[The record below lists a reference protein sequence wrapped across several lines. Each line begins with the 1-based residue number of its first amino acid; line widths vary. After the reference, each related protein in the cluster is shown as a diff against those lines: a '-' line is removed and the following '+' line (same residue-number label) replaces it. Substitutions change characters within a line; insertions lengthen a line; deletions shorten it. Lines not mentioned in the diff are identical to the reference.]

1 MSVFGATSSGDP
13 VWPNPGATQLSKTA
27 KPTGNPGEW
36 EITLKV
42 EGKNLK
48 TSSDVV
54 LVIDKSGSMN
64 DKVNKQKK
72 MDKAK
77 EAANKFV
84 DNLLLNGADTQIA
97 VVAFNRTSELVS
109 SFKGPNQ
116 KAALKAA
123 INGIKADGGTNIQ
136 AGIKQAHEL
145 LSSNQSQA
153 KNKIIVLLS
162 DGEPTYSYKGIAAT
176 NYSWSNNGYD
186 SSYPFAIT
194 AFDYDN
200 IVGSGSSY
208 KVDYGFG
215 EWIRDSWF
223 SGHYQYEVKDNGIGT
238 FSEAK
243 LAKEAGHKLFSVG
256 LDVEKNSNAEK
267 VLKNIKSEGYY
278 SASNDDLNKIFREMA
293 GKISFA
299 AQDAKVIDPMGDM
312 FNLKMQ
318 GKQISVQDYTV
329 SQGKVDWDP
338 VTEKYIWNIGNI
350 AEGEPAVFTYK
361 VVMDPSKNPV
371 SNTLY
376 PTNGKT
382 TLEYKDVNNRN
393 TSKDFEV
400 PKVSIGNGSILMKG
414 YKVNA
419 DGHPVNAE
427 GIEVEGPEFA
437 EVLYSEYYKDQ
448 TGNEA
453 LPIGSKEYSVPAKEV
468 ASYQLKVGENP
479 TKVRLT
485 ATNPTPV
492 IWFGYEEVVDRTV
505 TVKFLEKGTEEE
517 LAKPKT
523 FTGKIG
529 ETLNLE
535 AVDVTD
541 YTPVN
546 ATAQYTVKPEGNEYI
561 FYYTSNERTVTVKFL
576 EKGTE
581 EELAEPVTV
590 SGKIGETLKLEAV
603 DVTDYTPENATAQ
616 YTVKPE
622 GNEYIFY
629 YTSNERVVTVKFL
642 EKDTKKKLAEPVTV
656 SGKIGETLKL
666 EAVDVTDYTPVNATA
681 QYTVK
686 AEDNEY
692 IFYYTSNERTVTV
705 KFLEKDTKKKLAE
718 PVTVSGKI
726 GETLNLEAVN
736 VTDYTPENA
745 TAQYTVKAEDNEYI
759 FYYTSNERVVT
770 VKFLEK
776 DTKKKLAEPVTVS
789 GRIGETLKLEAV
801 DVTDYTPVNA
811 TAQYTVK
818 AEDNEYIFY
827 YTSNERTVTVKFLE
841 NDTKKKL
848 AEPVTVSGKIG
859 ETLKL
864 EAVDVTDYTPVN
876 ATAQYTVKAEDNE
889 YIFYYTSNERT
900 VTVKFLEKDTKK
912 KLAEPVTVSG
922 KIGETLNLEAV
933 DVTDYTPENTTAQYT
948 VKAEDN
954 EYIFYYTSNERTVTV
969 KFLEKDTKKKLA
981 EPVTVSGKIGETLK
995 LEAVDVTDY
1004 TPVNATA
1011 QYTVK
1016 AEDNEYIFYYTSNER
1031 TVTVKFLEKDTEKEL
1046 ASPQPIKGMIGDTLD
1061 LEAVDVTDYTP
1072 VNATAQ
1078 YTVKADGNNEYT
1090 FYYTSNERTVTVK
1103 FLEKGTEEELAKP
1116 KTFTGKIGET
1126 LNLEA
1131 VDVTDYTPENATAQ
1145 YTVKAEDNEYIFYY
1159 TANSTEPDDNR
1170 TVTVRYVDKDT
1181 QKDLKPSQPHTGKV
1195 GEVITLTATDYKDSV
1210 TGVVYQPHTYEVPY
1224 TFTEDQVQQFVFEY
1238 TQDKSNLERSVTI
1251 HHVDLES
1258 NEELIAPTTELG
1270 YAGRTLVLYPEPISV
1285 TDAVYYPEQ
1294 LEYGFE
1300 ITLDSVQ
1307 EFTIYYTKGEPT
1319 DLAQLTVSYLDRE
1332 TGAELAAP
1340 EMIKGRIGDK
1350 IELTAKEV
1358 LGYTPETVKYTH
1370 EFIDDPN
1377 QAHVFYYT
1385 KNAPA
1390 DRQLTVKYLENG
1402 TNRQLASPTVVT
1414 GKPGET
1420 KTLAA
1425 LSVSGY
1431 TPVKSTDTYTFN
1443 DKEGQEFIFYYTRN
1457 SSNPGGS
1464 DNSGDSGNSGNSGDS
1479 GNPTPPSTPEV
1490 TPLPPLPAVPPTLDT
1505 ENHFQYIHGY
1515 PDGSVKPLNNIT
1527 REEVATIFYRLLDD
1541 ESRSAYLKTG
1551 TDLSDV
1557 EAKRWSNPF
1566 ISTMENAGIVT
1577 GYPNGT
1583 FKPGQFITRAE
1594 FAAIASRFDK
1604 LDERPNDMFTD
1615 IKGHWAEK
1623 YIASAAN
1630 KGWINGYTDGTF
1642 KPDQYIT
1649 RAEAAKFI
1657 NSVLNRKVDEA
1668 GLHEDAK
1675 MWPDNAKGMWYYYE
1689 ILEATNHH
1697 DYSREDSDVEVWNE
1711 VKPNRVYP

>member
-1 MSVFGATSSGDP
+1 MKHGLKIAISWLCLFLLFISPMSVFGATSSGDP

-84 DNLLLNGADTQIA
+84 DNLLLNGADTKIA

-116 KAALKAA
+116 KAALKTA
-123 INGIKADGGTNIQ
+123 INGIHADGGTNIQ

-145 LSSNQSQA
+145 LTSNQSQA
-153 KNKIIVLLS
+153 ENKIIVLLS

-176 NYSWSNNGYD
+176 DYSWSNNGYD

-194 AFDYDN
+194 EFDYDR

-243 LAKEAGHKLFSVG
+243 LAREAGHKLFSVG
-256 LDVEKNSNAEK
+256 LDVDKNSNAEK

-278 SASNDDLNKIFREMA
+278 SASNDDLNKIFGELA
-293 GKISFA
+293 GKISYA

-312 FNLKMQ
+312 FNLKMR
-318 GKQISVQDYTV
+318 GEQISVQDYTV
-329 SQGKVDWDP
+329 SQGEVDWDSAN
-338 VTEKYIWNIGNI
+338 EKFTWNIGNI

-361 VVMDPSKNPV
+361 VVMDLSKNPV

-393 TSKDFEV
+393 VTKDFEV

-419 DGHPVNAE
+419 NGQPINAE

-437 EVLYSEYYKDQ
+437 EELYSEYYKDQ

-453 LPIGSKEYSVPAKEV
+453 LPIGSKEYSIPAKEV
-468 ASYQLKVGENP
+468 AGYQLKVGEDP

-492 IWFGYEEVVDRTV
+492 IWFGYEEVV
-505 TVKFLEKGTEEE
+505 
-517 LAKPKT
+517 
-523 FTGKIG
+523 
-529 ETLNLE
+529 
-535 AVDVTD
+535 
-541 YTPVN
+541 
-546 ATAQYTVKPEGNEYI
+546 
-561 FYYTSNERTVTVKFL
+561 ERTVTVKFL

-581 EELAEPVTV
+581 
-590 SGKIGETLKLEAV
+590 
-603 DVTDYTPENATAQ
+603 
-616 YTVKPE
+616 
-622 GNEYIFY
+622 
-629 YTSNERVVTVKFL
+629 
-642 EKDTKKKLAEPVTV
+642 KKLAEPLTV
-656 SGKIGETLKL
+656 S
-666 EAVDVTDYTPVNATA
+666 
-681 QYTVK
+681 
-686 AEDNEY
+686 
-692 IFYYTSNERTVTV
+692 
-705 KFLEKDTKKKLAE
+705 
-718 PVTVSGKI
+718 
-726 GETLNLEAVN
+726 
-736 VTDYTPENA
+736 
-745 TAQYTVKAEDNEYI
+745 
-759 FYYTSNERVVT
+759 
-770 VKFLEK
+770 
-776 DTKKKLAEPVTVS
+776 
-789 GRIGETLKLEAV
+789 
-801 DVTDYTPVNA
+801 
-811 TAQYTVK
+811 
-818 AEDNEYIFY
+818 
-827 YTSNERTVTVKFLE
+827 
-841 NDTKKKL
+841 
-848 AEPVTVSGKIG
+848 
-859 ETLKL
+859 
-864 EAVDVTDYTPVN
+864 
-876 ATAQYTVKAEDNE
+876 
-889 YIFYYTSNERT
+889 
-900 VTVKFLEKDTKK
+900 
-912 KLAEPVTVSG
+912 
-922 KIGETLNLEAV
+922 
-933 DVTDYTPENTTAQYT
+933 
-948 VKAEDN
+948 
-954 EYIFYYTSNERTVTV
+954 
-969 KFLEKDTKKKLA
+969 
-981 EPVTVSGKIGETLK
+981 
-995 LEAVDVTDY
+995 
-1004 TPVNATA
+1004 
-1011 QYTVK
+1011 
-1016 AEDNEYIFYYTSNER
+1016 
-1031 TVTVKFLEKDTEKEL
+1031 
-1046 ASPQPIKGMIGDTLD
+1046 
-1061 LEAVDVTDYTP
+1061 
-1072 VNATAQ
+1072 
-1078 YTVKADGNNEYT
+1078 
-1090 FYYTSNERTVTVK
+1090 
-1103 FLEKGTEEELAKP
+1103 
-1116 KTFTGKIGET
+1116 GKIGET

-1145 YTVKAEDNEYIFYY
+1145 YTVKAEGNEYIFYY
-1159 TANSTEPDDNR
+1159 TANSTEPEDNR

-1181 QKDLKPSQPHTGKV
+1181 QKDLMPSQPYTGKV
-1195 GEVITLTATDYKDSV
+1195 GEVITLTATDYTDSV
-1210 TGVVYQPHTYEVPY
+1210 TGAVYKPHTYNVAY

-1238 TQDKSNLERSVTI
+1238 TPDKSSLERSVTI
-1251 HHVDLES
+1251 HHVDRES

-1300 ITLDSVQ
+1300 ITLDPVQ

-1332 TGAELAAP
+1332 TGAELATP

-1385 KNAPA
+1385 KDAPA

-1443 DKEGQEFIFYYTRN
+1443 DEEGQEFIFYYTRN

-1479 GNPTPPSTPEV
+1479 GSPTPPSTPEV

-1515 PDGSVKPLNNIT
+1515 PDGTVKPLNNIT

-1551 TDLSDV
+1551 TSLSDV
-1557 EAKRWSNPF
+1557 EAKRWSNPS

-1583 FKPGQFITRAE
+1583 FKPGQYITRAE

-1604 LDERPNDMFTD
+1604 LDERPNDRFSD

-1697 DYSREDSDVEVWNE
+1697 DYSREESGVEVWEE